1 MAAEGP
7 RTHLEEPKIW
17 QVNEK
22 VPFKGLGE
30 VAAKSRNLTI
40 RDSGV
45 PSWVNDTHTGSLSLT
60 HISRNPGCHKSP
72 SCNSPRTLCEKELG
86 LTVN

>member
-17 QVNEK
+17 QVKEE
-22 VPFKGLGE
+22 VPFKELGE
-30 VAAKSRNLTI
+30 VAAKSRNLTL

-45 PSWVNDTHTGSLSLT
+45 PSWVNDTHTGSLSLSHAYPEIQGVT
-60 HISRNPGCHKSP
+60 SHLAATFQGP
-72 SCNSPRTLCEKELG
+72 SVRKNWGSQ
-86 LTVN
+86 